1 MEVEAEAAKKI
12 LEAEAIQIY
21 RFHRFYYYRQDFF
34 LWIFSEIDR
43 LQQSGNGYIRSG
55 SGLISK
61 QWKRKWIYFKIVEE
75 KAATFKKLEAEVL
88 HTEAVKNSTLPHHCP
103 MHYNAY
109 FLRIWEFPKKWLIED
124 RGKKTNHFFRKFP
137 ISLEASVVG
146 FLDSLSLDWHLESD
160 R

>member
-1 MEVEAEAAKKI
+1 MEAVALK
-12 LEAEAIQIY
+12 IY
-21 RFHRFYYYRQDFF
+21 RFPRIRYSSIWGKIFLFF
-34 LWIFSEIDR
+34 TNILQNWSHFG

-75 KAATFKKLEAEVL
+75 EAATFKKLEAEVL